1 LKQITHNSLVYYQFD
16 FWPKLTHG
24 IFTRKG
30 GVSPA
35 PWDALNTGST
45 VGDDLQNIQHNQ
57 RLIYD
62 ALNVNSER
70 ICTVW
75 QVHGNDTIIVTD
87 PSPDRSWLA
96 KADGMVTDKLDTPLI
111 MRCADCTPVLFQD
124 PIRKV
129 VGLAHAGWRGIV
141 IGAATSV
148 AETMIHTYGCKPTDI
163 QAGIGVSICPDCYQV
178 GEEVVEAV
186 QAYFG
191 TLTGGLPDGPL
202 VKRDP
207 ADGTAYFNL
216 WSANKLDLQR
226 TGLEQIEVAGICTAC
241 NTDEFYSHRAEK
253 GKTGRFAAVISL

>member
-1 LKQITHNSLVYYQFD
+1 LKQITRNSLVYYQFD
-16 FWPKLTHG
+16 FWPQLTHG

-30 GVSPA
+30 GVSPG
-35 PWDALNTGST
+35 PWNALNTGST

-62 ALNVNSER
+62 ALSVNSER

-111 MRCADCTPVLFQD
+111 MRCADCTPVLFHD

-129 VGLAHAGWRGIV
+129 VGLAHAGWRGTV

-148 AETMIHTYGCKPTDI
+148 AETMMQTYCCKPTDI

-186 QAYFG
+186 QEHFG

-226 TGLEQIEVAGICTAC
+226 IGLEQIEVAGICTAC